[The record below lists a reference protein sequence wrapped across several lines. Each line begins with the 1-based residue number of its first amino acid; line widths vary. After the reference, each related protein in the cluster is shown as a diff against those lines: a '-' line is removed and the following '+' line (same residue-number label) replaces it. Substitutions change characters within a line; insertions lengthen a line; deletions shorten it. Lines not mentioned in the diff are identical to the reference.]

1 MRTLSQAEIEQVSGG
16 VDSISLGGASI
27 TGIEAGL
34 VLRNVM
40 GAGAVAY
47 GFGYAVGTGFNAG
60 WQAVSG
66 DALGTDIYQTTHSW

>member
-1 MRTLSQAEIEQVSGG
+1 MRTLSRVEIEQVSGG
-16 VDSISLGGASI
+16 VDSINLGGASI

-34 VLRNVM
+34 ALRNAM

-60 WQAVSG
+60 WETVSG
-66 DALGTDIYQTTHSW
+66 DSLGTDVYQATHSW